1 LTELLTVTTDL
12 PAESQMNIEQA
23 RFNMIEQQIR
33 PWEVLDPQV
42 LDLLFVVK
50 REDFVPSAY
59 RNLAF
64 ADMEIPLGEG
74 QVMLAPRVE
83 ARLLQELAIKK
94 TDKVLEIGTGSGYM
108 AALLAA
114 RAEHV
119 VTVECRPALAE
130 FARENLAKAG
140 ISNVTIETAC
150 GAQGCSA
157 RGPFD
162 AIVVSAS
169 LPVVPE
175 ALLKQLR
182 VGGRLAVVVG
192 EAPVM
197 EAQLITCTGEGL
209 YQTVNLF
216 ETVLPA
222 LDGVSAKSSFSF

>member
-1 LTELLTVTTDL
+1 
-12 PAESQMNIEQA
+12 MNIEQA

-50 REDFVPSAY
+50 REDFAPPAY
-59 RNLAF
+59 RSLAF
-64 ADMEIPLGEG
+64 ADLEIPLGSG
-74 QVMLAPRVE
+74 QVMLTPKIE
-83 ARLLQELAIKK
+83 AKMLQELVIKK

-119 VTVECRPALAE
+119 VTIESRPELAE
-130 FARENLAKAG
+130 FAKQNLARSGVA
-140 ISNVTIETAC
+140 NVTVET
-150 GAQGCSA
+150 GNGVDGWSS
-157 RGPFD
+157 RGPYD
-162 AIVVSAS
+162 AIVVSGS
-169 LPVVPE
+169 VPVLPA

-197 EAQLITCTGEGL
+197 EAQLITCTAEGVFN
-209 YQTVNLF
+209 TVNLF
-216 ETVLPA
+216 ETVIPA
-222 LDGVSAKSSFSF
+222 LDGVAAKESFSL